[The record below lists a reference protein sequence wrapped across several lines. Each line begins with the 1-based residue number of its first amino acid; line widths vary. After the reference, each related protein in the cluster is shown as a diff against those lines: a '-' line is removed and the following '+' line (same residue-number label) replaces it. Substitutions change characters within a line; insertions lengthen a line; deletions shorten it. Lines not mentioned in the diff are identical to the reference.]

1 MPGGASGYGGGVDS
15 TAMLVGLN
23 QRGIRPDLIL
33 MADPG
38 SEMTP
43 TLSIS
48 WSAPELIVPWILAM
62 ATFHERYEHQ
72 KWN

>member
-1 MPGGASGYGGGVDS
+1 MAAESIRLRCWLDS
-15 TAMLVGLN
+15 S

-62 ATFHERYEHQ
+62 ATFHQRYEHQ